1 MSTRSISNAG
11 IKLSPHL
18 YTGTSIIANKRK
30 LNALVRITLN
40 RMSDMYTNSFNKI
53 RVYAQTTALQGELV
67 GWIQPAR
74 YEGYTALQSSS
85 KSTCLQLLDKN
96 LGLLLAL
103 YYIGLPIPSAQL
115 LERCFLYFD
124 DAS

>member
-1 MSTRSISNAG
+1 
-11 IKLSPHL
+11 
-18 YTGTSIIANKRK
+18 
-30 LNALVRITLN
+30 
-40 RMSDMYTNSFNKI
+40 MYTNFFNKI